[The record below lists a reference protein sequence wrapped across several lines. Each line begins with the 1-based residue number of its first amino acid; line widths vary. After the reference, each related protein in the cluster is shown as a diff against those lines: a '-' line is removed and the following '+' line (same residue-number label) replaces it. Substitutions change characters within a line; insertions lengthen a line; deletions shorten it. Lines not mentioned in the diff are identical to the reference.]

1 MDQQGLPP
9 HEWGRPMKLV
19 QHFRIGTLNVGTKA
33 KELGEGYKLVY
44 GRANRGT
51 NEEKGQSLA
60 ALQEEQGKVDES
72 ERYIIRGDMNG
83 HVGSSNDAISR
94 IHEGY
99 AYGNGD
105 EDGEKVIDLCLSFDM
120 VIGNTLFQ
128 AEKENYNSDKDK
140 RVYTKGKR
148 FPTHVKDRILK
159 ELSHDMVDVNA
170 WWNDAN
176 SIILRTGK
184 EILGES
190 SGKVWENK
198 EIWWFNEKVQM
209 KTLNKD
215 RRRYSE
221 KGDIQSCENYQ
232 GIKLMSHPLKL
243 LERIMD
249 SRLRQVVRIGR
260 QQLSFMKGIGTVDE
274 KAYERVPC
282 QEVWRGLRERG
293 VQEKYVRMIQECYKD
308 VTTRVRSTV
317 GMTEHFKVKVG
328 LHQ

>member
-1 MDQQGLPP
+1 MKDLVTEVNRKSDRIMWIRLGLKDFS
-9 HEWGRPMKLV
+9 MNI
-19 QHFRIGTLNVGTKA
+19 FS
-33 KELGEGYKLVY
+33 VY
-44 GRANRGT
+44 APRTGGT
-51 NEEKGQSLA
+51 NEEKGQSWA
-60 ALQEEQGKVDES
+60 ALQEELEKVDES
-72 ERYIIRGDMNG
+72 ERRIIRGDMNG
-83 HVGSSNDAISR
+83 HVGSSNDAIGR
-94 IHEGY
+94 INEGY
-99 AYGNGD
+99 IYGNGD
-105 EDGEKVIDLCLSFDM
+105 EDGEKE
-120 VIGNTLFQ
+120 NNFQ
-128 AEKENYNSDKDK
+128 H
-140 RVYTKGKR
+140 T
-148 FPTHVKDRILK
+148 FKDRILK
-159 ELSHDMVDVNA
+159 ELSHDMVDVNT

-198 EIWWFNEKVQM
+198 EIGGLMKSTNEK
-209 KTLNKD
+209 
-215 RRRYSE
+215 

-232 GIKLMSHPLKL
+232 GIKLMSHTLKL

-260 QQLSFMKGIGTVDE
+260 RQLGFMKGIGTVDGIFSLRQTMEKYQEKQRVQHMVFIDLE

-317 GMTEHFKVKVG
+317 GMTELQSKGRLTPVIG
-328 LHQ
+328 T